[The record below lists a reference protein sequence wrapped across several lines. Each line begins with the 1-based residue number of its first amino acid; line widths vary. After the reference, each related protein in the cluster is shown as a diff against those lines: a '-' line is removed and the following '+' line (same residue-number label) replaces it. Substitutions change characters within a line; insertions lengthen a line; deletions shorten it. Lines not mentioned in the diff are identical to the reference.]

1 MKRNIVFL
9 PCRKGSQRIPS
20 KNTRPFAGI
29 EGGLLRIKLEQLL
42 LVPTIDE
49 IILSS
54 DDEVVLEI
62 GASFEDKRIR
72 PMVRP
77 TQLCLSSTST
87 DELIDYVPSIIQ
99 EPATI
104 IWTHVTSPFLS
115 AATYIDMI
123 NKYYDHIDK
132 YDSLM
137 SVNALRT
144 FIWNNES
151 PLNYNRAE
159 EKWPRTQTLPV
170 YYEVNSGVFIAD
182 LSTYIN
188 QHDRIGSRVQM
199 YETSKLESLDIDWP
213 EDFEHAEMLYKMLS
227 SKNK

>member
-1 MKRNIVFL
+1 MKRNVVFL

-42 LVPTIDE
+42 LVPEIDE

-54 DDEVVLEI
+54 DDDVVLEI
-62 GASFEDKRIR
+62 GASFADKRIR
-72 PMVRP
+72 LLTRP
-77 TQLCLSSTST
+77 THLCQSSTST
-87 DELIDYVPSIIQ
+87 DELIDYVPSIIKS
-99 EPATI
+99 PATV

-115 AATYIDMI
+115 AATYTDMI
-123 NKYYDHIDK
+123 NKYYEHGDK

-170 YYEVNSGVFIAD
+170 YYEVNSGVFISD
-182 LSTYIN
+182 LSTYIH

-199 YETSKLESLDIDWP
+199 YETNKLESMDIDWP
-213 EDFEHAEMLYKMLS
+213 EDFEYAEMLYKMLL
-227 SKNK
+227 

>member
-42 LVPTIDE
+42 LVPEIDE

-54 DDEVVLEI
+54 DDDVVLEI

-72 PMVRP
+72 PMARP

-99 EPATI
+99 GSATI

-115 AATYIDMI
+115 AATYTDMI
-123 NKYYDHIDK
+123 KKYYDHADK

-182 LSTYIN
+182 LSTYID

-199 YETSKLESLDIDWP
+199 YETSKLESMDIDWP

-227 SKNK
+227 FR